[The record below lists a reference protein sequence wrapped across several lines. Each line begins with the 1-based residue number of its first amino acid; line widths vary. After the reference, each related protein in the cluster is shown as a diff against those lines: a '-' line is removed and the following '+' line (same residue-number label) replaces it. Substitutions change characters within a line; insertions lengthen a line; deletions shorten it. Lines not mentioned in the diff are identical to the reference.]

1 MAEERISSRRRA
13 RLNREEL
20 RIAKLR
26 PEVAA
31 WELHVARRALF
42 GHAGPVA
49 ARKARVRYTP
59 EVLALL
65 DVRAADWRE
74 WASLK
79 NDARFRPAGVGFPY
93 GSFYLDDVLFVNRT
107 QDAPPFLF
115 ELDRPTDLFEERDY
129 GPD

>member
-1 MAEERISSRRRA
+1 MMAEERISSRRRA

-20 RIAKLR
+20 RIGKLR
-26 PEVAA
+26 PEMAA

-42 GHAGPVA
+42 GDAGPVA

-59 EVLALL
+59 EVLSLL
-65 DVRAADWRE
+65 DSRATDWRE

-79 NDARFRPAGVGFPY
+79 HDARFRPAGIGYTY

-107 QDAPPFLF
+107 QDVPPFLF
-115 ELDRPTDLFEERDY
+115 ELNQTTDRFEE
-129 GPD
+129 